1 MRVENGNE
9 QSIEMRNSSDR
20 MMAPHSARDDGW
32 DNSPEN
38 TRKFDLSS
46 NLAQVKRDQPK
57 EISARHRKSIFVPIG
72 ERTKIELDN
81 LQELGISS

>member
-1 MRVENGNE
+1 MGILDSHHSIGHDDIPPHGKEYDSAKPLMRVENGNE

-46 NLAQVKRDQPK
+46 NLAQVKRD
-57 EISARHRKSIFVPIG
+57 
-72 ERTKIELDN
+72 
-81 LQELGISS
+81 